1 MRYRLTPEARRGDMK
16 KAIVF
21 AVLAVGLL
29 GCRGPDITQADP
41 NSVTIQYTLNN
52 DIERNDAFN
61 QAMDHCKQYGKVAI
75 PSSNSVAGYVINQ
88 SFDCQIASR

>member
-1 MRYRLTPEARRGDMK
+1 MK

-21 AVLAVGLL
+21 LVTGVILAA
-29 GCRGPDITQADP
+29 CAGPDIVKSDP

-75 PSSNSVAGYVINQ
+75 PTSNSVAGYVINQ
-88 SFDCQIASR
+88 SFACQIASR

>member
-1 MRYRLTPEARRGDMK
+1 MK
-16 KAIVF
+16 KAIHL
-21 AVLAVGLL
+21 AVLGMGLF
-29 GCRGPDITQADP
+29 GCAGPDIIKSDP

-61 QAMDHCKQYGKVAI
+61 QAMNHCKQYGKVAI

>member
-1 MRYRLTPEARRGDMK
+1 MK
-16 KAIVF
+16 NAIF
-21 AVLAVGLL
+21 LAIMGVALL
-29 GCRGPDITQADP
+29 GCRGPDVTQADP

-61 QAMDHCKQYGKVAI
+61 QAMNHCKQYGKVAM

-88 SFDCQIASR
+88 SFDCQVASR